1 MDGITLGYAEINY
14 VHESVQGFRVSTVI
28 KDGNWR
34 DRFVNEIEGFVYLV
48 ELTNPLS
55 LDVFIYC
62 GYFINNKSDNV
73 INQYVRVV

>member
-1 MDGITLGYAEINY
+1 MNGKTLGYAEINY
-14 VHESVQGFRVSTVI
+14 IHKDKQRFRVSTVI

-34 DRFVNEIEGFVYLV
+34 DRFVSEIEGFVYLV
-48 ELTNPLS
+48 ELTNPLF